1 LRVVACKKAISLL
14 ETWIKPMTYLKGKSG
29 GDNSMSLKPYEEKA
43 GSFQEVLARLN
54 LMHG

>member
-1 LRVVACKKAISLL
+1 
-14 ETWIKPMTYLKGKSG
+14 MTYLRGKSG
-29 GDNSMSLKPYEEKA
+29 GDNSMSFKPYEEKA

>member
-1 LRVVACKKAISLL
+1 
-14 ETWIKPMTYLKGKSG
+14 
-29 GDNSMSLKPYEEKA
+29 MSLKPYEEKA